1 MADEGNQVSQGPL
14 GKTLRLVWPQWQG
27 AGRDNVAVLLPEF
40 PFATARTGYAMGA
53 RVLNA
58 ILAHEEFVEKG
69 YDPTT
74 MSAIAKRAG
83 CTSAMITY
91 YFESKQRLFRACFNL
106 PLDPAET
113 ILEHLSE
120 GREGAG
126 DRIARRAFQFYE
138 EGTSGETL
146 RVLMQT
152 LMTDAGT
159 SQRFR
164 DYIRNDVIGEVG
176 AKLGITTELAEE
188 VEIAMAATFGI
199 ITMRYIVRLEPLA
212 SMPKERLIRELGAI
226 LQIRI
231 DRAFSRLERSQE
243 R

>member
-1 MADEGNQVSQGPL
+1 MSSNNAEAAPQRPKDAQPTAGTNDPGKAEGRKLTSRGPSAKR
-14 GKTLRLVWPQWQG
+14 GGIKEKILV
-27 AGRDNVAVLLPEF
+27 A
-40 PFATARTGYAMGA
+40 ARA
-53 RVLNA
+53 
-58 ILAHEEFVEKG
+58 EFVEKG

-231 DRAFSRLERSQE
+231 DRAFARLERSQE

>member
-1 MADEGNQVSQGPL
+1 
-14 GKTLRLVWPQWQG
+14 
-27 AGRDNVAVLLPEF
+27 
-40 PFATARTGYAMGA
+40 
-53 RVLNA
+53 
-58 ILAHEEFVEKG
+58 
-69 YDPTT
+69 
-74 MSAIAKRAG
+74 
-83 CTSAMITY
+83 
-91 YFESKQRLFRACFNL
+91 
-106 PLDPAET
+106 
-113 ILEHLSE
+113 
-120 GREGAG
+120 
-126 DRIARRAFQFYE
+126 
-138 EGTSGETL
+138 
-146 RVLMQT
+146 MQT

-188 VEIAMAATFGI
+188 VEIAMAATFGV

-231 DRAFSRLERSQE
+231 DRAFARLERSQE

>member
-1 MADEGNQVSQGPL
+1 
-14 GKTLRLVWPQWQG
+14 
-27 AGRDNVAVLLPEF
+27 
-40 PFATARTGYAMGA
+40 
-53 RVLNA
+53 
-58 ILAHEEFVEKG
+58 
-69 YDPTT
+69 
-74 MSAIAKRAG
+74 
-83 CTSAMITY
+83 MITY
-91 YFESKQRLFRACFNL
+91 YFESKQRLFRASFNL

-164 DYIRNDVIGEVG
+164 DYIRNDVIGEDG

-231 DRAFSRLERSQE
+231 DRAFARLERPQE

>member
-1 MADEGNQVSQGPL
+1 
-14 GKTLRLVWPQWQG
+14 
-27 AGRDNVAVLLPEF
+27 
-40 PFATARTGYAMGA
+40 
-53 RVLNA
+53 
-58 ILAHEEFVEKG
+58 
-69 YDPTT
+69 
-74 MSAIAKRAG
+74 
-83 CTSAMITY
+83 
-91 YFESKQRLFRACFNL
+91 
-106 PLDPAET
+106 
-113 ILEHLSE
+113 
-120 GREGAG
+120 
-126 DRIARRAFQFYE
+126 
-138 EGTSGETL
+138 
-146 RVLMQT
+146 
-152 LMTDAGT
+152 MTDAGT

-231 DRAFSRLERSQE
+231 DRAFARLERSQE

>member
-14 GKTLRLVWPQWQG
+14 GKTLRLMWPQWQG

-40 PFATARTGYAMGA
+40 PFATARTGYAVGA

-91 YFESKQRLFRACFNL
+91 YFESKQRLFRASFNL

-231 DRAFSRLERSQE
+231 DRAFARLERSQE

>member
-58 ILAHEEFVEKG
+58 ILAHEKFVEKG

-91 YFESKQRLFRACFNL
+91 YFESKQSLFRASFNL
-106 PLDPAET
+106 PLDPAQVIT
-113 ILEHLSE
+113 ADLME
-120 GREGAG
+120 GRAGAG
-126 DRIARRAFQFYE
+126 AGAGERIARRALEFYE
-138 EGTSGETL
+138 HSAGGETL
-146 RVLMQT
+146 RVLM
-152 LMTDAGT
+152 
-159 SQRFR
+159 
-164 DYIRNDVIGEVG
+164 
-176 AKLGITTELAEE
+176 
-188 VEIAMAATFGI
+188 
-199 ITMRYIVRLEPLA
+199 
-212 SMPKERLIRELGAI
+212 
-226 LQIRI
+226 
-231 DRAFSRLERSQE
+231 
-243 R
+243 

>member
-1 MADEGNQVSQGPL
+1 
-14 GKTLRLVWPQWQG
+14 
-27 AGRDNVAVLLPEF
+27 
-40 PFATARTGYAMGA
+40 
-53 RVLNA
+53 
-58 ILAHEEFVEKG
+58 
-69 YDPTT
+69 
-74 MSAIAKRAG
+74 
-83 CTSAMITY
+83 
-91 YFESKQRLFRACFNL
+91 
-106 PLDPAET
+106 
-113 ILEHLSE
+113 
-120 GREGAG
+120 
-126 DRIARRAFQFYE
+126 
-138 EGTSGETL
+138 
-146 RVLMQT
+146 MQT

-231 DRAFSRLERSQE
+231 DRAFARLERSQE

>member
-1 MADEGNQVSQGPL
+1 M
-14 GKTLRLVWPQWQG
+14 
-27 AGRDNVAVLLPEF
+27 
-40 PFATARTGYAMGA
+40 
-53 RVLNA
+53 
-58 ILAHEEFVEKG
+58 
-69 YDPTT
+69 
-74 MSAIAKRAG
+74 
-83 CTSAMITY
+83 
-91 YFESKQRLFRACFNL
+91 QR
-106 PLDPAET
+106 LDPAET

-231 DRAFSRLERSQE
+231 DRAFARLERSQE

>member
-58 ILAHEEFVEKG
+58 ILAHEQFVEKG

-91 YFESKQRLFRACFNL
+91 YFESKQRLFRASFNL

-126 DRIARRAFQFYE
+126 DRIARRAFQFYQ

-226 LQIRI
+226 LQILI
-231 DRAFSRLERSQE
+231 DRVFARLERSQE

>member
-58 ILAHEEFVEKG
+58 ILAHEKFVEKG

-91 YFESKQRLFRACFNL
+91 YFESKQRLFRASFNL

-231 DRAFSRLERSQE
+231 DRAFARLERSQE